1 MVGCFDDENPSV
13 ESVDP
18 DFFPPIPL
26 DLPGPLTFAVVA
38 ALLLFVLDD
47 VCCEDGAA
55 CFLFDEDGI
64 LPTEDK
70 VGYNMM

>member
-1 MVGCFDDENPSV
+1 MVGRFDDKNPSV

-18 DFFPPIPL
+18 DFFPPVPL
-26 DLPGPLTFAVVA
+26 DLPRPLTFAAVA

-55 CFLFDEDGI
+55 HFLFDDNGI

-70 VGYNMM
+70 VGYYTM